1 MKKLHIAINTKTKV
15 TKELEQKFEVTYYQE
30 QTFFEKLLLKDKKYP
45 DIYFHQGAIN
55 TKALDMIEHSK
66 VTIVNSNA
74 IKEQIGEKRTYID
87 EKKIF
92 VLYPYITYKQE
103 YDKQIKKDFRKRY
116 QLEKDERIVFFTG
129 KDIFA
134 SGVEKFLQILND
146 VERKNFKIMIDTN
159 SESIGKLQERLVHY
173 KLDEKTI
180 ILENY
185 ENNDGLFIVSD
196 IFILPTKQKLFAPNV
211 VKAMYF
217 KNAVFVNR
225 DNAASEI
232 IDSFSLILGQN
243 DSSISFKVDALLGN
257 KDELKKIQKE
267 NYQVVKNI
275 KFTNYMDELEFII
288 QDNLEN

>member
-92 VLYPYITYKQE
+92 VLYPYITYRQE

-129 KDIFA
+129 
-134 SGVEKFLQILND
+134 
-146 VERKNFKIMIDTN
+146 
-159 SESIGKLQERLVHY
+159 
-173 KLDEKTI
+173 
-180 ILENY
+180 
-185 ENNDGLFIVSD
+185 
-196 IFILPTKQKLFAPNV
+196 
-211 VKAMYF
+211 
-217 KNAVFVNR
+217 
-225 DNAASEI
+225 
-232 IDSFSLILGQN
+232 
-243 DSSISFKVDALLGN
+243 
-257 KDELKKIQKE
+257 
-267 NYQVVKNI
+267 
-275 KFTNYMDELEFII
+275 
-288 QDNLEN
+288 